1 MVRAQAALGRGDP
14 LLRRGRLT
22 TPTHLRA
29 SVREEQTGNGE
40 RRAALRFSWRPGGGR
55 GVRQTG
61 SGKKREPTNTGTC
74 KRRSTQTPEQTNAGT
89 DKRRNRQT
97 PEQTRAEHAKPGS
110 RQMRSTQ
117 TPEQTRAKHAKPG
130 SRQTPEQTNAGA
142 DKRRSGQTPGACKR
156 REHAGIAAPAKN
168 RGKKLAVRPFFVSLF
183 TEQTNKKFFS
193 L

>member
-29 SVREEQTGNGE
+29 SVREGQTGNGE

-74 KRRSTQTPEQTNAGT
+74 KRRSTQTPEHANTGT
-89 DKRRNRQT
+89 DKRRNRQERST
-97 PEQTRAEHAKPGS
+97 RNPEADKCGARETRKPTNAEHANAGTDKS
-110 RQMRSTQ
+110 
-117 TPEQTRAKHAKPG
+117 EACETR
-130 SRQTPEQTNAGA
+130 EQTNAGA
-142 DKRRSGQTPGACKR
+142 DKR

>member
-29 SVREEQTGNGE
+29 SVREGQTGNGE
-40 RRAALRFSWRPGGGR
+40 RRAALRFSWRPGGKGR
-55 GVRQTG
+55 APDGLRQKAGADKHRNMQTPEHANTG
-61 SGKKREPTNTGTC
+61 TDKSGARETRKPTNAEHANTGTC
-74 KRRSTQTPEQTNAGT
+74 KRREHANAGTDKSGARETRKPTNAEHANTGT
-89 DKRRNRQT
+89 DKRRNRQ
-97 PEQTRAEHAKPGS
+97 E
-110 RQMRSTQ
+110 RST
-117 TPEQTRAKHAKPG
+117 R
-130 SRQTPEQTNAGA
+130 N
-142 DKRRSGQTPGACKR
+142 PGACKR

>member
-74 KRRSTQTPEQTNAGT
+74 KRRNMQTPEHANAGTCKRRNRQERSTRNPEADKCGARKRREHANAGT
-89 DKRRNRQT
+89 DKS
-97 PEQTRAEHAKPGS
+97 EACETR
-110 RQMRSTQ
+110 
-117 TPEQTRAKHAKPG
+117 
-130 SRQTPEQTNAGA
+130 EQTNAGA
-142 DKRRSGQTPGACKR
+142 DKRREHANAGARKR

>member
-1 MVRAQAALGRGDP
+1 MVRAQAALGRGYP

-29 SVREEQTGNGE
+29 SVREGQTGNGE
-40 RRAALRFSWRPGGGR
+40 RRAALRFSWRPGGEGACAR
-55 GVRQTG
+55 RAPAKSG
-61 SGKKREPTNTGTC
+61 SR
-74 KRRSTQTPEQTNAGT
+74 QTPEHANAGT
-89 DKRRNRQT
+89 CKRRNRQT

-117 TPEQTRAKHAKPG
+117 TPGARKRRN
-130 SRQTPEQTNAGA
+130 RQERSMRNPGA

-193 L
+193 LCNGSSSACATT

>member
-1 MVRAQAALGRGDP
+1 MVRAQAALGRGYP

-29 SVREEQTGNGE
+29 SVREGQTGNGE
-40 RRAALRFSWRPGGGR
+40 RRAALRFSWRLTKGRAPGGL
-55 GVRQTG
+55 RQKAG
-61 SGKKREPTNTGTC
+61 PTNTGTC
-74 KRRSTQTPEQTNAGT
+74 KRRSTQTPEHANTGT
-89 DKRRNRQT
+89 DKHRNRQT

-117 TPEQTRAKHAKPG
+117 TPGARKRRN
-130 SRQTPEQTNAGA
+130 RQERSMRNPGA

>member
-1 MVRAQAALGRGDP
+1 MVRAQAALGRGNP

-29 SVREEQTGNGE
+29 SVREGQTGNGE

-89 DKRRNRQT
+89 DKSGAHETRKPTNAEHANAGSTQTPGARKRRNRQ
-97 PEQTRAEHAKPGS
+97 ERS
-110 RQMRSTQ
+110 MRN
-117 TPEQTRAKHAKPG
+117 P
-130 SRQTPEQTNAGA
+130 GA

>member
-29 SVREEQTGNGE
+29 SVREGQTGNGE
-40 RRAALRFSWRPGGGR
+40 RRAALRFSWRPGGEGR
-55 GVRQTG
+55 APDGLRQKAG
-61 SGKKREPTNTGTC
+61 ADKHRNM
-74 KRRSTQTPEQTNAGT
+74 QTPEQTNAGT

-117 TPEQTRAKHAKPG
+117 TPGARKRRN
-130 SRQTPEQTNAGA
+130 RQERSMRNPGA

>member
-1 MVRAQAALGRGDP
+1 MVRAQAALGRGYP

-29 SVREEQTGNGE
+29 SVREGQTGNGE
-40 RRAALRFSWRPGGGR
+40 RRAALRFSWRPGGKGR
-55 GVRQTG
+55 APDGLRQKTG
-61 SGKKREPTNTGTC
+61 ADKHRNM
-74 KRRSTQTPEQTNAGT
+74 QTPEHANAGAR
-89 DKRRNRQT
+89 KRRNRQT

-117 TPEQTRAKHAKPG
+117 TPGARKRRN
-130 SRQTPEQTNAGA
+130 RQERSMRNPGA

>member
-29 SVREEQTGNGE
+29 SVREGQTGNGE

-89 DKRRNRQT
+89 DKSGARETRKPTNAEHANAGSTQTPGARKRRNRQ
-97 PEQTRAEHAKPGS
+97 ERS
-110 RQMRSTQ
+110 MRN
-117 TPEQTRAKHAKPG
+117 P
-130 SRQTPEQTNAGA
+130 GA

>member
-29 SVREEQTGNGE
+29 SVREGQTGNGE
-40 RRAALRFSWRPGGGR
+40 RRAALRFSWRPGGEGACAR
-55 GVRQTG
+55 RAPAKSGSRQTPEHANAG
-61 SGKKREPTNTGTC
+61 AR

-89 DKRRNRQT
+89 DKRRNRQ
-97 PEQTRAEHAKPGS
+97 E
-110 RQMRSTQ
+110 RSTRN
-117 TPEQTRAKHAKPG
+117 PEADKCGARKRRN
-130 SRQTPEQTNAGA
+130 RQERSMRNPGA

>member
-29 SVREEQTGNGE
+29 SVREGQTGNGE
-40 RRAALRFSWRPGGGR
+40 RRAALRFSWRPGGER

-74 KRRSTQTPEQTNAGT
+74 KRRSTQTPEHANTGT
-89 DKRRNRQT
+89 DKRRNRQERST
-97 PEQTRAEHAKPGS
+97 RNPEADKCGARKH
-110 RQMRSTQ
+110 RSTQ
-117 TPEQTRAKHAKPG
+117 TPEQTNAGTDKSGARETRKP
-130 SRQTPEQTNAGA
+130 TNAEHANAG
-142 DKRRSGQTPGACKR
+142 STQTPGARKR

>member
-1 MVRAQAALGRGDP
+1 MVRAQAALGRGYP

-29 SVREEQTGNGE
+29 SVREGQTGNGE

-74 KRRSTQTPEQTNAGT
+74 KRRSTQTPEHANTGT
-89 DKRRNRQT
+89 DKRRNRQ
-97 PEQTRAEHAKPGS
+97 E
-110 RQMRSTQ
+110 RSTRN
-117 TPEQTRAKHAKPG
+117 PE
-130 SRQTPEQTNAGA
+130 A
-142 DKRRSGQTPGACKR
+142 DKCRSGQTPGACKRREHANAGTDKSEACETREQTNAGADKR

>member
-1 MVRAQAALGRGDP
+1 MVRAQAALGRGDS

-29 SVREEQTGNGE
+29 SVREGQTGNGE

-74 KRRSTQTPEQTNAGT
+74 KRRSTQTPEHANTGT
-89 DKRRNRQT
+89 DKSGAR
-97 PEQTRAEHAKPGS
+97 ETRKPTNAEHANAG
-110 RQMRSTQ
+110 STQ

-130 SRQTPEQTNAGA
+130 SRQTPERTNAG
-142 DKRRSGQTPGACKR
+142 SMQTPGACKR

>member
-29 SVREEQTGNGE
+29 SVREGQTGNGE
-40 RRAALRFSWRPGGGR
+40 RRAALRFSWRPGGGKGR
-55 GVRQTG
+55 APDGLRQ
-61 SGKKREPTNTGTC
+61 KREPTNTGTC
-74 KRRSTQTPEQTNAGT
+74 KRRSTQTPEHANTGT
-89 DKRRNRQT
+89 DKRRNRQERST
-97 PEQTRAEHAKPGS
+97 RNPEADKCGARKRREHANAGTDKS
-110 RQMRSTQ
+110 
-117 TPEQTRAKHAKPG
+117 EACETR
-130 SRQTPEQTNAGA
+130 EQTNAGA

>member
-1 MVRAQAALGRGDP
+1 MVRAQAALGRGDS

-29 SVREEQTGNGE
+29 SVREGQTGNGE

-74 KRRSTQTPEQTNAGT
+74 KRRSTQTPEHANAGAR
-89 DKRRNRQT
+89 KRRSTQT

-117 TPEQTRAKHAKPG
+117 TPGARKRRN
-130 SRQTPEQTNAGA
+130 RQERSMRNPGA